1 MKYHPKAVADIIE
14 NLREF
19 AADDAIL
26 RYTLERL
33 TLETPM
39 NRKRVLDALK
49 SGKAGRPNRLASTDA
64 MFKEI
69 EREIKHFGLELTTLK
84 NRKVTEKEIIEWLIE
99 KEVFKRGDPNDS
111 DKKTVETNQDK
122 LEDKKPK
129 DKKKLVKT
137 IQDKLSRYRKRLS
150 QKPP

>member
-14 NLREF
+14 NLREC

-49 SGKAGRPNRLASTDA
+49 SGKAGRPNRLASTVA

-69 EREIKHFGLELTTLK
+69 EREIKHCGLELTTLK

-99 KEVFKRGDPNDS
+99 KEVFVDASADLTRCAGFDLIRVRPMNA
-111 DKKTVETNQDK
+111 
-122 LEDKKPK
+122 
-129 DKKKLVKT
+129 LV
-137 IQDKLSRYRKRLS
+137 SRLS
-150 QKPP
+150 ALPL

>member
-1 MKYHPKAVADIIE
+1 MKYHPKTVADIIE

-33 TLETPM
+33 TSETPM

-49 SGKAGRPNRLASTDA
+49 SGKAGRPNRLASTDDL
-64 MFKEI
+64 FKDI
-69 EREIKHFGLELTTLK
+69 ERSIKDSRHELTTLK
-84 NRKVTEKEIIEWLIE
+84 EREVTEKEIIEWLIE

-129 DKKKLVKT
+129 DKKLVKT

-150 QKPP
+150 QKPR